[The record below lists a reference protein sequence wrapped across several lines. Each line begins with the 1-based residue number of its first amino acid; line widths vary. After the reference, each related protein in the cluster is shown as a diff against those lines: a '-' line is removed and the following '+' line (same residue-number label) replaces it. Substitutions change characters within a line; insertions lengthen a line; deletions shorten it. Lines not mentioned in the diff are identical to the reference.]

1 MNKILG
7 KLNLGSKDE
16 GPPPKEPTEEE
27 LKEIRAQYS
36 EAGQDQVFSF
46 YDELSTAEKEELYN
60 RLASIDPN
68 HINQITEKAL
78 NPPKDDSKE
87 ETKLE
92 PLPDS
97 ATASILDSKSE
108 DIEKWYQ
115 SGLDLVAEGQVAVVL
130 MAGGQGTRLGSSA
143 PKGCFNIGL
152 PSQKSLFQIQ
162 AERIWKVQQLAE
174 KKSRKKNVVIPWY
187 VMTSGPTRGPTE
199 NFFEEHEYFGLSKD
213 DVVIFEQGILPC
225 ISNEG
230 KIMME
235 SKSKVAV
242 APDGNGGIYQAL
254 LTSNVR
260 SDMRKRGIEHIHAYC
275 VDNCLVK
282 VADPV
287 FLGFAAAKDVDIA
300 TKVVRKRSAKE
311 SVGLI
316 LLKNGKPDVVEYSE
330 IDDATAEAKDPKQ
343 PDILKFRAAN
353 IVNHYYSFRF
363 LETIEEWSHKLPHH
377 VAKKKI
383 PCIDNE
389 KGEQIKPDK
398 PNGIKLEQFVFDV
411 FPMLDLEKFASM
423 EVKREDEFSPLKN
436 AKGTGED
443 DQDTSKKDVM
453 QQGERW
459 VKSCGGSIES
469 EGGSDALGVEVS
481 PLISYVC
488 HFRRYFDLSGRADSI
503 AGRRRSGF
511 PAWQDYQGPSSHR
524 ERRREIKGQPDST
537 LQRCSTTLRTL
548 NKVETTSIDP

>member
-1 MNKILG
+1 MMNKVLE
-7 KLNLGSKDE
+7 KLNLRSKDE
-16 GPPPKEPTEEE
+16 GVPPKEPTDQE
-27 LKEIRAQYS
+27 LKELRESYAKAS
-36 EAGQDQVFSF
+36 QDQVFAC
-46 YDELSTAEKEELYN
+46 YDGLSTAEKASLYE

-68 HINQITEKAL
+68 HINEIAGKAL
-78 NPPKDDSKE
+78 KPPPGASKD

-97 ATASILDSKSE
+97 ATASILDSKAD
-108 DIEKWYQ
+108 DIERWYK
-115 SGLDLVAEGQVAVVL
+115 SGLDLVAKGQVAVVL
-130 MAGGQGTRLGSSA
+130 MAGGQGTRLGSSD

-162 AERIWKVQQLAE
+162 AERIWKIQQLAE
-174 KKSRKKNVVIPWY
+174 KQSGKKNIVVPWY
-187 VMTSGPTRGPTE
+187 VMTSGPTRAPTE
-199 NFFEEHEYFGLSKD
+199 KFFEDHKYFGLSKD
-213 DVVIFEQGILPC
+213 DVLIFEQGILPC

-230 KIMME
+230 KILME
-235 SKSKVAV
+235 SKAKVAV

-260 SDMRKRGIEHIHAYC
+260 TDMRERGIKHIHAYC

-282 VADPV
+282 VADPI
-287 FLGFAAAKDVDIA
+287 FLGFAASKDVDIA

-311 SVGLI
+311 PVGLI

-330 IDDATAEAKDPKQ
+330 IDSATAEAKDTKQ

-363 LETIEEWSHKLPHH
+363 LETIEEWAHKLPHH

-383 PCIDNE
+383 PCINTE
-389 KGEQIKPDK
+389 TGETIKPDK

-411 FPMLDLEKFASM
+411 FPMLDLKKFASM

-443 DQDTSKKDVM
+443 NPDTSKKDILD
-453 QQGERW
+453 QGKRW
-459 VKSCGGSIES
+459 IHDCGGTVES
-469 EGGSDALGVEVS
+469 EGGATDAGVEVS
-481 PLISYVC
+481 PLISYVSQ
-488 HFRRYFDLSGRADSI
+488 FSMPRA
-503 AGRRRSGF
+503 
-511 PAWQDYQGPSSHR
+511 
-524 ERRREIKGQPDST
+524 
-537 LQRCSTTLRTL
+537 
-548 NKVETTSIDP
+548 